1 MTLLKRLPLLSSF
14 TRYLTSTRGD
24 MVEGVI
30 ALPLMAL
37 IALALVNLSLA
48 GYASVTANNAANVA
62 ARVASVAQSDPVG
75 LGMAA
80 AQHALQ
86 VGIGEYDVALAAPA
100 SPGGQVTATVS
111 WRVPN
116 FFGGLLRLFGAGS
129 SDVISGQAVAVF
141 RKEGW

>member
-1 MTLLKRLPLLSSF
+1 MRHPNSL
-14 TRYLTSTRGD
+14 LTSLHHYLASRRGD

-30 ALPLMAL
+30 VLPLMAL

-48 GYASVTANNAANVA
+48 GYAAVTANNAANAA
-62 ARVASVAQSDPVG
+62 ARAASVAQSDPVG
-75 LGMAA
+75 QGMAA
-80 AQHALQ
+80 ARHALQ
-86 VGIGEYDVALAAPA
+86 AGIGDYDVALAAPA
-100 SPGGQVTATVS
+100 SPGGQVTATVN

-129 SDVISGQAVAVF
+129 GEVISGQAVALF

>member
-1 MTLLKRLPLLSSF
+1 MPPIRNFFL
-14 TRYLTSTRGD
+14 STRGD

-30 ALPLMAL
+30 TLPLMAL

-48 GYASVTANNAANVA
+48 GYASVTANNTANVA
-62 ARVASVAQSDPVG
+62 ARVAAVAQSDPVG
-75 LGMAA
+75 QGMAA

-86 VGIGEYDVALAAPA
+86 AGIGEYDVVLLAPS

-116 FFGGLLRLFGAGS
+116 FFGGLLRLFGGS
-129 SDVISGQAVAVF
+129 SGEVLSGRAVAVF